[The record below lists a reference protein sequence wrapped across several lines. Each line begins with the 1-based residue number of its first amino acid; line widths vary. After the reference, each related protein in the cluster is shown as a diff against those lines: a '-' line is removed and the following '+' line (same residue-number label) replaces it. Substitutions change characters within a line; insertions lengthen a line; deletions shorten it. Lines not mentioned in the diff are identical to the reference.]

1 MTSANVSKVTAG
13 MTVPT
18 SASKKSG
25 KDEQEAVDF
34 MSMLGNFAVNNS
46 QQNNPVTFQVSD
58 SASNKTA
65 EYEKLSTKDDRIP
78 KVIGKTDD
86 ADMQK
91 VDQAVEEFAKEVQ
104 QEVKELLG
112 VDDAQLEAAMKELG
126 LTYQD
131 LMDPAN
137 LANLVMNLTGE
148 EDQLGLLMNADFQEL
163 MQDVEVL
170 SKNLL
175 QELGMTPQE
184 AAEVFTQLEQNAA
197 QITDTEE
204 IPQQITEEVPR
215 QITDTEEVPQQIKEQ
230 EPQQITEEVPRQIA
244 DTEEVPQQMQ
254 EVTDAQADV
263 SKVQQTDDTQITEQ
277 KSQVEGLTETDAA
290 ATESVESDV
299 SVQNAEEPVV
309 QEVRVESDQTASQ
322 QEGQQE
328 EAPENS
334 MTTEDESSLL
344 QQNDTT
350 EKSIFTEHTFQQ
362 TVQTIRTDNVT
373 AAPTT
378 AAPQNV
384 VFDTLDVI
392 RQVSEFT
399 RVMYQGDTTS
409 MEMQL
414 NPENLGKI
422 YVQVTAKEGVVTA
435 HLAVQNEIVKEAL
448 ENQTIQ
454 LRENMNQQGIKVE
467 AVEVTIASHEFERN
481 LEQNQQGSA
490 QDEQREQASKS
501 SRRNISM
508 NQLDELSGLMS
519 EEEMLVAKIMRD
531 NGNSVDFTA

>member
-34 MSMLGNFAVNNS
+34 ISMLGNFAVNNS

-58 SASNKTA
+58 SASNKTV

-78 KVIGKTDD
+78 KVTGKTDD

-131 LMDPAN
+131 LMDPVN

-163 MQDVEVL
+163 MQNVEVL

-184 AAEVFTQLEQNAA
+184 AAEVFAQLEQNAA
-197 QITDTEE
+197 QI
-204 IPQQITEEVPR
+204 
-215 QITDTEEVPQQIKEQ
+215 
-230 EPQQITEEVPRQIA
+230 
-244 DTEEVPQQMQ
+244 TEEVPQQMQ
-254 EVTDAQADV
+254 EVTDTQADV
-263 SKVQQTDDTQITEQ
+263 LKVQQTDDVQITEQ
-277 KSQVEGLTETDAA
+277 KSQVTGLTETNAA
-290 ATESVESDV
+290 ATESVESDGN
-299 SVQNAEEPVV
+299 VQNVEEPVS
-309 QEVRVESDQTASQ
+309 QEVRVENDQTASQ

-334 MTTEDESSLL
+334 MTTEDDASLL

-362 TVQTIRTDNVT
+362 TVQTIRTDNIT

-378 AAPQNV
+378 AVPHNV
-384 VFDTLDVI
+384 VFNTLDVI

-501 SRRNISM
+501 PRRNISM

>member
-13 MTVPT
+13 MTVQT

-34 MSMLGNFAVNNS
+34 MSMLGNFAVNHS

-58 SASNKTA
+58 STSNKTV

-78 KVIGKTDD
+78 KVTGKTDD

-104 QEVKELLG
+104 KEVKELLG

-131 LMDPAN
+131 LMDPVN

-163 MQDVEVL
+163 MQNVEVL

-184 AAEVFTQLEQNAA
+184 VAEVFAQLEQNAA
-197 QITDTEE
+197 QI
-204 IPQQITEEVPR
+204 
-215 QITDTEEVPQQIKEQ
+215 
-230 EPQQITEEVPRQIA
+230 
-244 DTEEVPQQMQ
+244 TEEVPQQMQ
-254 EVTDAQADV
+254 EVTDTQADV
-263 SKVQQTDDTQITEQ
+263 LKVQQTDDVQITEQ
-277 KSQVEGLTETDAA
+277 KSQVTGLTETNAA
-290 ATESVESDV
+290 ATESVESDGN
-299 SVQNAEEPVV
+299 VQNVEEPVS
-309 QEVRVESDQTASQ
+309 QEVRVENDQTASQ

-334 MTTEDESSLL
+334 MTTEEDASLL

-362 TVQTIRTDNVT
+362 TVQTIRTDNIT

-378 AAPQNV
+378 AVPQNV
-384 VFDTLDVI
+384 VFNTLDVI

-501 SRRNISM
+501 PRRNISM

>member
-13 MTVPT
+13 MTVQT

-34 MSMLGNFAVNNS
+34 MSMLGNFAVNHS

-58 SASNKTA
+58 NTSNKTV

-78 KVIGKTDD
+78 KVTGKTDD

-91 VDQAVEEFAKEVQ
+91 VDQAVEEFAKELQ

-131 LMDPAN
+131 LMDPVN
-137 LANLVMNLTGE
+137 LANLVMDLTGE

-163 MQDVEVL
+163 MQNVEVL

-184 AAEVFTQLEQNAA
+184 AAEVFAQLEQNAA
-197 QITDTEE
+197 QI
-204 IPQQITEEVPR
+204 
-215 QITDTEEVPQQIKEQ
+215 
-230 EPQQITEEVPRQIA
+230 
-244 DTEEVPQQMQ
+244 TEEVPQQMQ
-254 EVTDAQADV
+254 EVTDTQADV
-263 SKVQQTDDTQITEQ
+263 LKVQQTDDVQITEQ
-277 KSQVEGLTETDAA
+277 KSQVTGLTETNAA
-290 ATESVESDV
+290 ATESVESDGN
-299 SVQNAEEPVV
+299 VQNVEEPVS
-309 QEVRVESDQTASQ
+309 QEVRVENDQTASQ

-334 MTTEDESSLL
+334 MTTEDDASLL

-362 TVQTIRTDNVT
+362 TVQTIRTDNIT

-378 AAPQNV
+378 AVPQNV
-384 VFDTLDVI
+384 VFNTLDVI

-481 LEQNQQGSA
+481 LEQNQQGNA

-501 SRRNISM
+501 PRRNISM
-508 NQLDELSGLMS
+508 NQLDEMSGLMS

>member
-13 MTVPT
+13 MTVQT

-78 KVIGKTDD
+78 KVTGKTGD

-131 LMDPAN
+131 LMDPVN

-163 MQDVEVL
+163 MQNVEVL

-184 AAEVFTQLEQNAA
+184 VAEVFAQLEQNAA
-197 QITDTEE
+197 QI
-204 IPQQITEEVPR
+204 
-215 QITDTEEVPQQIKEQ
+215 
-230 EPQQITEEVPRQIA
+230 
-244 DTEEVPQQMQ
+244 TEEVPQQMQ
-254 EVTDAQADV
+254 EVTDTQADV
-263 SKVQQTDDTQITEQ
+263 LKVQQTDDVQITEQ
-277 KSQVEGLTETDAA
+277 KSQVTGLTETNAA
-290 ATESVESDV
+290 ATESVESDGN
-299 SVQNAEEPVV
+299 VQNVEETVS
-309 QEVRVESDQTASQ
+309 QEVRVENDQTASQ

-334 MTTEDESSLL
+334 MTTEDDASLL

-362 TVQTIRTDNVT
+362 TVQTIRTDNIT

-378 AAPQNV
+378 TVPQNV

-501 SRRNISM
+501 PRRNISM

>member
-13 MTVPT
+13 MTVQT

-34 MSMLGNFAVNNS
+34 MSMLGNFAVNHS

-58 SASNKTA
+58 NTSNKTV

-78 KVIGKTDD
+78 KVTGKTDD

-131 LMDPAN
+131 LMDPVN

-163 MQDVEVL
+163 MQNVEVL

-184 AAEVFTQLEQNAA
+184 AAEVFAQLEQNAA
-197 QITDTEE
+197 QI
-204 IPQQITEEVPR
+204 
-215 QITDTEEVPQQIKEQ
+215 
-230 EPQQITEEVPRQIA
+230 
-244 DTEEVPQQMQ
+244 TEEVPQQMQ
-254 EVTDAQADV
+254 EVTDTQADV
-263 SKVQQTDDTQITEQ
+263 LKVQQTDDVQITEQ
-277 KSQVEGLTETDAA
+277 KSQVTGLTETNAA
-290 ATESVESDV
+290 ATESVESDGN
-299 SVQNAEEPVV
+299 VQNVEEPVS
-309 QEVRVESDQTASQ
+309 QEVRVENDQTASQ

-334 MTTEDESSLL
+334 MTTEDDASLL

-362 TVQTIRTDNVT
+362 TVQTIRTDNIT

-378 AAPQNV
+378 AVPQNV
-384 VFDTLDVI
+384 VFNTLDVI

-422 YVQVTAKEGVVTA
+422 YVQVTAKEGVITA

-501 SRRNISM
+501 PRRNISM

>member
-34 MSMLGNFAVNNS
+34 MSMLGNFAVNHS

-58 SASNKTA
+58 STSNKTV

-78 KVIGKTDD
+78 KVTGKTDD

-131 LMDPAN
+131 LMDPVN

-163 MQDVEVL
+163 MQNVEVL

-184 AAEVFTQLEQNAA
+184 AAEVFAQLEQNAA
-197 QITDTEE
+197 QI
-204 IPQQITEEVPR
+204 
-215 QITDTEEVPQQIKEQ
+215 
-230 EPQQITEEVPRQIA
+230 
-244 DTEEVPQQMQ
+244 TEEVPQQMQ
-254 EVTDAQADV
+254 EVTDTQADV
-263 SKVQQTDDTQITEQ
+263 LKVQQTDDVQITEQ
-277 KSQVEGLTETDAA
+277 KSQVTGLTETNAA
-290 ATESVESDV
+290 ATESVESDGN
-299 SVQNAEEPVV
+299 VQNVEETVS
-309 QEVRVESDQTASQ
+309 QEVRVENDQTASQ

-334 MTTEDESSLL
+334 MTTEDDASLL

-362 TVQTIRTDNVT
+362 TVQTIRTDNIT

-378 AAPQNV
+378 AVPQNV
-384 VFDTLDVI
+384 VFNTLDVI

-409 MEMQL
+409 MEMQI

-501 SRRNISM
+501 PRRNISM

>member
-34 MSMLGNFAVNNS
+34 MSMLGNFAVNHS

-58 SASNKTA
+58 STSNKTV

-78 KVIGKTDD
+78 KVTGKTDD

-104 QEVKELLG
+104 KEVKELLG

-131 LMDPAN
+131 LMDPVN

-163 MQDVEVL
+163 MQNVEVL

-184 AAEVFTQLEQNAA
+184 VAEVFAQLEQNAA
-197 QITDTEE
+197 QI
-204 IPQQITEEVPR
+204 
-215 QITDTEEVPQQIKEQ
+215 
-230 EPQQITEEVPRQIA
+230 
-244 DTEEVPQQMQ
+244 TEEVPQQMQ
-254 EVTDAQADV
+254 EVTDTQADV
-263 SKVQQTDDTQITEQ
+263 LKVQQTDDVQITEQ
-277 KSQVEGLTETDAA
+277 KSQVTGLTETNAA
-290 ATESVESDV
+290 ATESVESDGN
-299 SVQNAEEPVV
+299 VQNVEETVS
-309 QEVRVESDQTASQ
+309 QEVRVENDQTASQ

-334 MTTEDESSLL
+334 MTTEDDASLL

-362 TVQTIRTDNVT
+362 TVQTIRTDNIT

-378 AAPQNV
+378 AVPQNV
-384 VFDTLDVI
+384 VFNTLDVI

-501 SRRNISM
+501 PRRNISM

>member
-1 MTSANVSKVTAG
+1 M
-13 MTVPT
+13 
-18 SASKKSG
+18 
-25 KDEQEAVDF
+25 
-34 MSMLGNFAVNNS
+34 
-46 QQNNPVTFQVSD
+46 
-58 SASNKTA
+58 

-78 KVIGKTDD
+78 KVTGKTDD

-131 LMDPAN
+131 LMDPVN

-163 MQDVEVL
+163 MQNVEVL

-184 AAEVFTQLEQNAA
+184 AAEVFAQLEQNAA
-197 QITDTEE
+197 QI
-204 IPQQITEEVPR
+204 
-215 QITDTEEVPQQIKEQ
+215 
-230 EPQQITEEVPRQIA
+230 
-244 DTEEVPQQMQ
+244 TEEVPQQMQ
-254 EVTDAQADV
+254 EVTDTQADV
-263 SKVQQTDDTQITEQ
+263 LQVQQTDDVQITEQ
-277 KSQVEGLTETDAA
+277 KSQVTGLTETNAA
-290 ATESVESDV
+290 ATESVESDGN
-299 SVQNAEEPVV
+299 VQNVEETVS
-309 QEVRVESDQTASQ
+309 QEVRVENDQTASQ

-334 MTTEDESSLL
+334 MTTEDDASLL

-362 TVQTIRTDNVT
+362 TVQTIRTDNIT

-378 AAPQNV
+378 AVPQNV
-384 VFDTLDVI
+384 VFNTLDVI

-501 SRRNISM
+501 PRRNISM

>member
-58 SASNKTA
+58 SASNKTV

-78 KVIGKTDD
+78 KVTGKTDD

-131 LMDPAN
+131 LMDPVN

-163 MQDVEVL
+163 MQNVEVL

-184 AAEVFTQLEQNAA
+184 AAEVFAQLEQNAA
-197 QITDTEE
+197 QI
-204 IPQQITEEVPR
+204 
-215 QITDTEEVPQQIKEQ
+215 
-230 EPQQITEEVPRQIA
+230 
-244 DTEEVPQQMQ
+244 TEEVPQQMQ
-254 EVTDAQADV
+254 EVTDTQADV
-263 SKVQQTDDTQITEQ
+263 LKVQQTDDVQITEQ
-277 KSQVEGLTETDAA
+277 KSQVTGLTETNAA
-290 ATESVESDV
+290 ATESVESDGN
-299 SVQNAEEPVV
+299 VQNVEEPVS
-309 QEVRVESDQTASQ
+309 QEVRVENDQTASQ

-334 MTTEDESSLL
+334 MTTEDDASLL

-362 TVQTIRTDNVT
+362 TVQTIRTDNIT

-378 AAPQNV
+378 AVPHNV
-384 VFDTLDVI
+384 VFNTLDVI

-422 YVQVTAKEGVVTA
+422 HVQVTAKEGVVTA

-501 SRRNISM
+501 PRRNISM

>member
-13 MTVPT
+13 MTVQT

-34 MSMLGNFAVNNS
+34 MSMLGNFAVNHS

-58 SASNKTA
+58 STSNKTV

-78 KVIGKTDD
+78 KVTGKTDD

-104 QEVKELLG
+104 KEVKELLG
-112 VDDAQLEAAMKELG
+112 VDDAQLEG

-131 LMDPAN
+131 LMDPVN

-163 MQDVEVL
+163 MQNVEVL

-184 AAEVFTQLEQNAA
+184 VAEVFAQLEQNAA
-197 QITDTEE
+197 QI
-204 IPQQITEEVPR
+204 
-215 QITDTEEVPQQIKEQ
+215 
-230 EPQQITEEVPRQIA
+230 
-244 DTEEVPQQMQ
+244 TEEVPQQMQ
-254 EVTDAQADV
+254 EVTDTQADV
-263 SKVQQTDDTQITEQ
+263 LKVQQTDDVQITEQ
-277 KSQVEGLTETDAA
+277 KSQVTGLTETNAA
-290 ATESVESDV
+290 ATESVESDGN
-299 SVQNAEEPVV
+299 VQNVEEPVS
-309 QEVRVESDQTASQ
+309 QEVRVENDQTASQ

-334 MTTEDESSLL
+334 MTTEDDASLL

-362 TVQTIRTDNVT
+362 TVQTIRTDNIT

-378 AAPQNV
+378 AVPQNV
-384 VFDTLDVI
+384 VFNTLDVI

-501 SRRNISM
+501 PRRNISM

>member
-13 MTVPT
+13 MTVQT

-34 MSMLGNFAVNNS
+34 MSMLGNFAVNHS
-46 QQNNPVTFQVSD
+46 QQNNPVTFQFSD
-58 SASNKTA
+58 STSNKTV

-78 KVIGKTDD
+78 KVTGKTDD

-104 QEVKELLG
+104 KEVKELLG

-131 LMDPAN
+131 LMDPVN

-163 MQDVEVL
+163 MQNVEVL

-184 AAEVFTQLEQNAA
+184 VAEVFAQLEQNAA
-197 QITDTEE
+197 QI
-204 IPQQITEEVPR
+204 
-215 QITDTEEVPQQIKEQ
+215 
-230 EPQQITEEVPRQIA
+230 
-244 DTEEVPQQMQ
+244 TEEVPQQMQ
-254 EVTDAQADV
+254 EVTDTQADV
-263 SKVQQTDDTQITEQ
+263 LKVQQTDDVQITEQ
-277 KSQVEGLTETDAA
+277 KSQVTGLTETNAA
-290 ATESVESDV
+290 ATESVESDGN
-299 SVQNAEEPVV
+299 VQNVEEPVS
-309 QEVRVESDQTASQ
+309 QEVRVENDQTASQ

-334 MTTEDESSLL
+334 MTTEDDASLL

-362 TVQTIRTDNVT
+362 TVQTIRTDNIT

-378 AAPQNV
+378 AVPQNV
-384 VFDTLDVI
+384 VFNTLDVI

-501 SRRNISM
+501 PRRNISM

>member
-58 SASNKTA
+58 SASNKTV

-78 KVIGKTDD
+78 KVTGKTDD

-131 LMDPAN
+131 LMDPVN

-163 MQDVEVL
+163 MQNVEVL

-184 AAEVFTQLEQNAA
+184 AAEVFAQLEQNAA
-197 QITDTEE
+197 QI
-204 IPQQITEEVPR
+204 
-215 QITDTEEVPQQIKEQ
+215 
-230 EPQQITEEVPRQIA
+230 
-244 DTEEVPQQMQ
+244 TEEVPQQMQ
-254 EVTDAQADV
+254 EVTDTQADV
-263 SKVQQTDDTQITEQ
+263 LKVQQTDDVQITEQ
-277 KSQVEGLTETDAA
+277 KSKVTGLTETNAA
-290 ATESVESDV
+290 ATESVESDGN
-299 SVQNAEEPVV
+299 VQNVEEPVS
-309 QEVRVESDQTASQ
+309 QEVRVENDQTASQ

-334 MTTEDESSLL
+334 MTTEDDASLL

-362 TVQTIRTDNVT
+362 TVQTIRTDNIT

-378 AAPQNV
+378 AVPHNV
-384 VFDTLDVI
+384 VFNTLDVI

-501 SRRNISM
+501 PRRNISM

>member
-78 KVIGKTDD
+78 KVTGKTGD

-131 LMDPAN
+131 LMDPVN

-163 MQDVEVL
+163 MQNVEVL

-184 AAEVFTQLEQNAA
+184 AAEVFTQLEQNVA
-197 QITDTEE
+197 QI
-204 IPQQITEEVPR
+204 
-215 QITDTEEVPQQIKEQ
+215 
-230 EPQQITEEVPRQIA
+230 
-244 DTEEVPQQMQ
+244 TEEVPQQMQ
-254 EVTDAQADV
+254 EVTDTQADV
-263 SKVQQTDDTQITEQ
+263 LKVQQTDDVQITEQ
-277 KSQVEGLTETDAA
+277 KSQVTGLTETNAA
-290 ATESVESDV
+290 ATESVESDGN
-299 SVQNAEEPVV
+299 VQNVEEPVS
-309 QEVRVESDQTASQ
+309 QEVRVENDQTASQ

-334 MTTEDESSLL
+334 MTTEDDASLL

-362 TVQTIRTDNVT
+362 TVQTIRTDNIT

-378 AAPQNV
+378 AVPHNV
-384 VFDTLDVI
+384 VFNTLDVI

-501 SRRNISM
+501 PRRNISM

>member
-13 MTVPT
+13 MTVQT

-34 MSMLGNFAVNNS
+34 MSMLGDFAVNNS

-78 KVIGKTDD
+78 KVTGKTGD

-163 MQDVEVL
+163 MQNVEVL

-184 AAEVFTQLEQNAA
+184 AAEVFTQLEQNVA
-197 QITDTEE
+197 
-204 IPQQITEEVPR
+204 QITEEVP
-215 QITDTEEVPQQIKEQ
+215 QQ
-230 EPQQITEEVPRQIA
+230 V
-244 DTEEVPQQMQ
+244 Q
-254 EVTDAQADV
+254 EVTDTQAEV
-263 SKVQQTDDTQITEQ
+263 LQVQQTDDVQATEQ
-277 KSQVEGLTETDAA
+277 KSQVTGMTDTNA
-290 ATESVESDV
+290 ATAEAVESDGN
-299 SVQNAEEPVV
+299 VQNVEEPVS
-309 QEVRVESDQTASQ
+309 QEVRVENDQTASQ

-334 MTTEDESSLL
+334 MTTEDDASLL

-362 TVQTIRTDNVT
+362 TVQTIRTDNIT

-384 VFDTLDVI
+384 VFNTLDVI

-501 SRRNISM
+501 PRRNISM
-508 NQLDELSGLMS
+508 NQLDEMSGLMS

>member
-58 SASNKTA
+58 NTSNKTV

-78 KVIGKTDD
+78 KVTGKTDD

-131 LMDPAN
+131 LTDPVN

-163 MQDVEVL
+163 MQNVEVL

-184 AAEVFTQLEQNAA
+184 AAEVFAQLEQNAA
-197 QITDTEE
+197 QI
-204 IPQQITEEVPR
+204 
-215 QITDTEEVPQQIKEQ
+215 
-230 EPQQITEEVPRQIA
+230 
-244 DTEEVPQQMQ
+244 TEEVPQQMQ
-254 EVTDAQADV
+254 EVTDTQADV
-263 SKVQQTDDTQITEQ
+263 LKVQQTDDVQITEQ
-277 KSQVEGLTETDAA
+277 KSQVTGLTETNAA
-290 ATESVESDV
+290 ATESVESDGN
-299 SVQNAEEPVV
+299 VQNVEEPVS
-309 QEVRVESDQTASQ
+309 QEVRVENDQTASQ

-334 MTTEDESSLL
+334 MTTEDDASLL

-362 TVQTIRTDNVT
+362 TVQTIRTDNIT

-378 AAPQNV
+378 AVPQNV
-384 VFDTLDVI
+384 VLNTLDVI

-501 SRRNISM
+501 PRRNISM

>member
-13 MTVPT
+13 MTVQT

-78 KVIGKTDD
+78 KVTGKTGD

-131 LMDPAN
+131 LMDPVN

-163 MQDVEVL
+163 MQNVEVL

-197 QITDTEE
+197 QIT
-204 IPQQITEEVPR
+204 
-215 QITDTEEVPQQIKEQ
+215 EEVPQQ
-230 EPQQITEEVPRQIA
+230 V
-244 DTEEVPQQMQ
+244 Q
-254 EVTDAQADV
+254 EVTDTQAEV
-263 SKVQQTDDTQITEQ
+263 LQVQQTDDVQATEQ
-277 KSQVEGLTETDAA
+277 KSQVTGMTDTNA
-290 ATESVESDV
+290 ATAEAVESDGN
-299 SVQNAEEPVV
+299 VQNVEEPVS
-309 QEVRVESDQTASQ
+309 QEVRVENDQTASQ

-334 MTTEDESSLL
+334 MTTEDDASLL

-362 TVQTIRTDNVT
+362 TVQTIRTDNIT

-384 VFDTLDVI
+384 VFNTLDVI

-501 SRRNISM
+501 PRRNISM
-508 NQLDELSGLMS
+508 NQLDEMSGLMS

>member
-13 MTVPT
+13 MTVQT

-34 MSMLGNFAVNNS
+34 MSMLGNFAVNHS

-58 SASNKTA
+58 STSNKTV

-78 KVIGKTDD
+78 KVTGKTDD

-104 QEVKELLG
+104 KEVKELLG

-131 LMDPAN
+131 LMDPVN

-163 MQDVEVL
+163 MQNVEVL

-184 AAEVFTQLEQNAA
+184 VAEVFAQLEQNAA
-197 QITDTEE
+197 QI
-204 IPQQITEEVPR
+204 
-215 QITDTEEVPQQIKEQ
+215 
-230 EPQQITEEVPRQIA
+230 
-244 DTEEVPQQMQ
+244 TEEVPQQMQ
-254 EVTDAQADV
+254 EVTDTQADV
-263 SKVQQTDDTQITEQ
+263 LKVQQTDDVQITEQ
-277 KSQVEGLTETDAA
+277 KSQVTGLTETNAA
-290 ATESVESDV
+290 ATESVESDGN
-299 SVQNAEEPVV
+299 VQNVEEPVS
-309 QEVRVESDQTASQ
+309 QEVRVENDQTASQ

-334 MTTEDESSLL
+334 MTTEDDASLL

-362 TVQTIRTDNVT
+362 TVQTIRTDNIT

-378 AAPQNV
+378 AVPQNV
-384 VFDTLDVI
+384 VFNTLDVI

-501 SRRNISM
+501 PRRNISM

-519 EEEMLVAKIMRD
+519 EEEMFVAKIMRD

>member
-13 MTVPT
+13 MTVQT

-34 MSMLGNFAVNNS
+34 MSMLGNFAVNHS

-58 SASNKTA
+58 STSNKTV

-78 KVIGKTDD
+78 KVTGKTDD

-131 LMDPAN
+131 LMDPVN

-163 MQDVEVL
+163 MQNVEVL

-184 AAEVFTQLEQNAA
+184 VAEVFAQLEQNAA
-197 QITDTEE
+197 QI
-204 IPQQITEEVPR
+204 
-215 QITDTEEVPQQIKEQ
+215 
-230 EPQQITEEVPRQIA
+230 
-244 DTEEVPQQMQ
+244 TEEVPQQMQ
-254 EVTDAQADV
+254 EVTDTQADV
-263 SKVQQTDDTQITEQ
+263 LKVQQTDDVQITEQ
-277 KSQVEGLTETDAA
+277 KSQVTGLTETNVA
-290 ATESVESDV
+290 ATESVESDGN
-299 SVQNAEEPVV
+299 VQNVEEPVS
-309 QEVRVESDQTASQ
+309 QEVRVENDQTASQ

-334 MTTEDESSLL
+334 MTTEDDASLL

-362 TVQTIRTDNVT
+362 TVQTIRTDNIT

-378 AAPQNV
+378 AVPQNV
-384 VFDTLDVI
+384 VFNTLDVI

-501 SRRNISM
+501 PRRNISM

>member
-13 MTVPT
+13 MTVQT

-34 MSMLGNFAVNNS
+34 MSMLGNFAVNHS

-58 SASNKTA
+58 STSNKTV

-78 KVIGKTDD
+78 KVTGKTDD

-104 QEVKELLG
+104 KEVKELLG

-131 LMDPAN
+131 LMDPVN

-163 MQDVEVL
+163 MQNVEVL

-184 AAEVFTQLEQNAA
+184 VAEVFAQLEQNAA
-197 QITDTEE
+197 QI
-204 IPQQITEEVPR
+204 
-215 QITDTEEVPQQIKEQ
+215 
-230 EPQQITEEVPRQIA
+230 
-244 DTEEVPQQMQ
+244 TEEVPQQMQ
-254 EVTDAQADV
+254 EVTDTQADV
-263 SKVQQTDDTQITEQ
+263 LKVQQTDDVQITEQ
-277 KSQVEGLTETDAA
+277 KSQVTGLTETNAA
-290 ATESVESDV
+290 ATESVESDGN
-299 SVQNAEEPVV
+299 VQNVEEPVS
-309 QEVRVESDQTASQ
+309 QEVRVENDQTASQ

-334 MTTEDESSLL
+334 MTTEDDASLL

-362 TVQTIRTDNVT
+362 TVQTIRTDNIT

-378 AAPQNV
+378 AVPQNV
-384 VFDTLDVI
+384 VFNTLDVI

-501 SRRNISM
+501 PRRNISM
-508 NQLDELSGLMS
+508 NQLDELSELMS

>member
-13 MTVPT
+13 MTVQT

-34 MSMLGNFAVNNS
+34 MSMLGNFAVNHS

-58 SASNKTA
+58 STSNKTV

-78 KVIGKTDD
+78 KVTGKTDD

-104 QEVKELLG
+104 KEVKELLG

-131 LMDPAN
+131 LMDPVN

-163 MQDVEVL
+163 MQNVEVL

-184 AAEVFTQLEQNAA
+184 VAEVFAQLEQNAA
-197 QITDTEE
+197 QI
-204 IPQQITEEVPR
+204 
-215 QITDTEEVPQQIKEQ
+215 
-230 EPQQITEEVPRQIA
+230 
-244 DTEEVPQQMQ
+244 TEEVPQQMQ
-254 EVTDAQADV
+254 EVTDTQADV
-263 SKVQQTDDTQITEQ
+263 LKVQQTDDVQITEQ
-277 KSQVEGLTETDAA
+277 KSQVTGLTETNAA
-290 ATESVESDV
+290 ATESVESDGN
-299 SVQNAEEPVV
+299 VQNVEEPVS
-309 QEVRVESDQTASQ
+309 QEVRVENDQTASQ

-334 MTTEDESSLL
+334 MTTEDDASLL

-362 TVQTIRTDNVT
+362 TVQTIRTDNIT

-378 AAPQNV
+378 AVPQNV
-384 VFDTLDVI
+384 VFNTLDVI

-490 QDEQREQASKS
+490 QDEQGEQASKS
-501 SRRNISM
+501 PRRNISM

>member
-13 MTVPT
+13 MTVQT

-34 MSMLGNFAVNNS
+34 MSMLGNFAVNHS

-58 SASNKTA
+58 STSNKTV

-78 KVIGKTDD
+78 KVTGKTDD

-104 QEVKELLG
+104 KEVKELLG

-131 LMDPAN
+131 LMDPVN

-163 MQDVEVL
+163 MQNVEVL

-184 AAEVFTQLEQNAA
+184 VAEVFAQLEQNAA
-197 QITDTEE
+197 QI
-204 IPQQITEEVPR
+204 
-215 QITDTEEVPQQIKEQ
+215 
-230 EPQQITEEVPRQIA
+230 
-244 DTEEVPQQMQ
+244 TEEVPQQMQ
-254 EVTDAQADV
+254 EVTDTQADV
-263 SKVQQTDDTQITEQ
+263 LKVQQTDDVQITEQ
-277 KSQVEGLTETDAA
+277 KSQVTGLTETNAA
-290 ATESVESDV
+290 ATESVESDGN
-299 SVQNAEEPVV
+299 VQNVEEPVS
-309 QEVRVESDQTASQ
+309 QEVRVENDQTASR

-334 MTTEDESSLL
+334 MTTEDDASLL

-362 TVQTIRTDNVT
+362 TVQTIRTDNIT

-378 AAPQNV
+378 AVPQNV
-384 VFDTLDVI
+384 VFNTLDVI

-501 SRRNISM
+501 PRRNISM

>member
-1 MTSANVSKVTAG
+1 MTSAHVSKVTAG

-34 MSMLGNFAVNNS
+34 MSMLGNFAVNHS

-58 SASNKTA
+58 STSNKTV

-78 KVIGKTDD
+78 KVTGKTDD

-131 LMDPAN
+131 LMDPVN

-163 MQDVEVL
+163 MQNVEVL

-184 AAEVFTQLEQNAA
+184 AAEVFAQLEQNAA
-197 QITDTEE
+197 QI
-204 IPQQITEEVPR
+204 
-215 QITDTEEVPQQIKEQ
+215 
-230 EPQQITEEVPRQIA
+230 
-244 DTEEVPQQMQ
+244 TEEVPQQMQ
-254 EVTDAQADV
+254 EVTDTQADV
-263 SKVQQTDDTQITEQ
+263 LQVQQTDDVQITEQ
-277 KSQVEGLTETDAA
+277 KSQVTGLTETNAA
-290 ATESVESDV
+290 ATESVESDGN
-299 SVQNAEEPVV
+299 VQNVEETVS
-309 QEVRVESDQTASQ
+309 QEVRVENDQTASQ

-334 MTTEDESSLL
+334 MTTEDDASLL

-362 TVQTIRTDNVT
+362 TVQTIRTDNIT

-378 AAPQNV
+378 AVPQNV
-384 VFDTLDVI
+384 VFNTLDVI

-501 SRRNISM
+501 PRRNISM

>member
-13 MTVPT
+13 MTVQT

-34 MSMLGNFAVNNS
+34 MSMLGNFAVNHS

-58 SASNKTA
+58 STSNKTV

-78 KVIGKTDD
+78 KVTGKTDD

-104 QEVKELLG
+104 KEVKELLG

-131 LMDPAN
+131 LMDPVN

-163 MQDVEVL
+163 MQNVEVL

-184 AAEVFTQLEQNAA
+184 VAEVFAQLEQNAA
-197 QITDTEE
+197 QI
-204 IPQQITEEVPR
+204 
-215 QITDTEEVPQQIKEQ
+215 
-230 EPQQITEEVPRQIA
+230 
-244 DTEEVPQQMQ
+244 TEEVPQQMQ
-254 EVTDAQADV
+254 EVTDTQADV
-263 SKVQQTDDTQITEQ
+263 LKVQQTDDVQITEQ
-277 KSQVEGLTETDAA
+277 KSQVTGLTETNAA
-290 ATESVESDV
+290 ATESVESDGN
-299 SVQNAEEPVV
+299 VQNVEEPVS
-309 QEVRVESDQTASQ
+309 QEVRVENDQTASQ

-334 MTTEDESSLL
+334 MTTEDDASLL

-362 TVQTIRTDNVT
+362 TVQTIRTDNIT

-378 AAPQNV
+378 AVPHNV
-384 VFDTLDVI
+384 VFNTLDVI

-399 RVMYQGDTTS
+399 RVMYQGDTTN

-501 SRRNISM
+501 PRRNISM

>member
-13 MTVPT
+13 MTVQT

-78 KVIGKTDD
+78 KVTGKTGD
-86 ADMQK
+86 AAMQK

-131 LMDPAN
+131 LMDPVN

-163 MQDVEVL
+163 MQNVEVL

-197 QITDTEE
+197 QIT
-204 IPQQITEEVPR
+204 
-215 QITDTEEVPQQIKEQ
+215 EEVPQQ
-230 EPQQITEEVPRQIA
+230 V
-244 DTEEVPQQMQ
+244 Q
-254 EVTDAQADV
+254 EVTDTQAEV
-263 SKVQQTDDTQITEQ
+263 LQVQQTDDVQATEQ
-277 KSQVEGLTETDAA
+277 KSQVTGMTDTNA
-290 ATESVESDV
+290 ATAEAVESDGN
-299 SVQNAEEPVV
+299 VQNVEEPVS
-309 QEVRVESDQTASQ
+309 QEVRVENDQTASQ

-334 MTTEDESSLL
+334 MTTEDDASLL

-362 TVQTIRTDNVT
+362 TVQTIRTDNIT

-384 VFDTLDVI
+384 VFNTLDVI

-501 SRRNISM
+501 PRRNISM
-508 NQLDELSGLMS
+508 NQLDEMSGLMS

>member
-13 MTVPT
+13 MTVQT

-34 MSMLGNFAVNNS
+34 MSMLGNFAVNHS

-58 SASNKTA
+58 STSNKTV

-78 KVIGKTDD
+78 KVTGKTDD

-131 LMDPAN
+131 LMDPVN

-163 MQDVEVL
+163 MQNVEVL

-184 AAEVFTQLEQNAA
+184 AAEVFAQLEQNAA
-197 QITDTEE
+197 QI
-204 IPQQITEEVPR
+204 
-215 QITDTEEVPQQIKEQ
+215 
-230 EPQQITEEVPRQIA
+230 
-244 DTEEVPQQMQ
+244 TEEVPQQMQ
-254 EVTDAQADV
+254 EVTDTQADV
-263 SKVQQTDDTQITEQ
+263 LKVQQTDDVQIMEQ
-277 KSQVEGLTETDAA
+277 KSQVTGLTETNAA
-290 ATESVESDV
+290 ATESVESDGN
-299 SVQNAEEPVV
+299 VQNVEEPVS
-309 QEVRVESDQTASQ
+309 QEVRVENDQTASQ

-334 MTTEDESSLL
+334 MTTEDDASLL

-362 TVQTIRTDNVT
+362 TVQTIRTDNIT

-378 AAPQNV
+378 AVPQNV
-384 VFDTLDVI
+384 VFNTLDVI

-501 SRRNISM
+501 PRRNISM

>member
-58 SASNKTA
+58 SASNKTV

-78 KVIGKTDD
+78 KVTGQTDD

-131 LMDPAN
+131 LMDPVN

-163 MQDVEVL
+163 MQNVEVL

-184 AAEVFTQLEQNAA
+184 AAEVFAQLEQNAA
-197 QITDTEE
+197 QI
-204 IPQQITEEVPR
+204 
-215 QITDTEEVPQQIKEQ
+215 
-230 EPQQITEEVPRQIA
+230 
-244 DTEEVPQQMQ
+244 TEEVPQQMQ
-254 EVTDAQADV
+254 EVTDTQADV
-263 SKVQQTDDTQITEQ
+263 LKVQQTDDVQITEQ
-277 KSQVEGLTETDAA
+277 KSQVTGLTETNAA
-290 ATESVESDV
+290 ATESVESDGN
-299 SVQNAEEPVV
+299 VQNVEEPVS
-309 QEVRVESDQTASQ
+309 QEVRVENDQTASQ

-334 MTTEDESSLL
+334 MTTEDDASLL

-362 TVQTIRTDNVT
+362 TVQTIRTDNIT

-378 AAPQNV
+378 AVPHNV
-384 VFDTLDVI
+384 VFNTLDVI

-501 SRRNISM
+501 PRRNISM

>member
-13 MTVPT
+13 MTVQT

-78 KVIGKTDD
+78 KVTGKTGD

-131 LMDPAN
+131 LMDPVN

-163 MQDVEVL
+163 MQNVEVL

-184 AAEVFTQLEQNAA
+184 AAEVFTQLEQNVA
-197 QITDTEE
+197 
-204 IPQQITEEVPR
+204 QITEEVP
-215 QITDTEEVPQQIKEQ
+215 QQ
-230 EPQQITEEVPRQIA
+230 V
-244 DTEEVPQQMQ
+244 Q
-254 EVTDAQADV
+254 EVTDTQAEV
-263 SKVQQTDDTQITEQ
+263 LQVQQTDDVQATEQ
-277 KSQVEGLTETDAA
+277 KSQVTGMTDTNA
-290 ATESVESDV
+290 ATAEAVESDGN
-299 SVQNAEEPVV
+299 VQNVEEPVS
-309 QEVRVESDQTASQ
+309 QEVRVENDQTASQ

-334 MTTEDESSLL
+334 MTTEDDASLL

-362 TVQTIRTDNVT
+362 TVQTIRTDNIT

-384 VFDTLDVI
+384 VFNTLDVI

-481 LEQNQQGSA
+481 LEQNQQVSA

-501 SRRNISM
+501 PRRNISM
-508 NQLDELSGLMS
+508 NQLDEMSGLMS

>member
-13 MTVPT
+13 MTVQT

-34 MSMLGNFAVNNS
+34 MSMLGNFAVNHS

-65 EYEKLSTKDDRIP
+65 EYEKLFTKDDRIP
-78 KVIGKTDD
+78 KVTGKTGD

-163 MQDVEVL
+163 MQNVEVL

-184 AAEVFTQLEQNAA
+184 AAEVFTQLEQNVA
-197 QITDTEE
+197 
-204 IPQQITEEVPR
+204 QITEEVP
-215 QITDTEEVPQQIKEQ
+215 QQ
-230 EPQQITEEVPRQIA
+230 V
-244 DTEEVPQQMQ
+244 Q
-254 EVTDAQADV
+254 EVTDTQADV
-263 SKVQQTDDTQITEQ
+263 LKVQQTDDVQITEQ
-277 KSQVEGLTETDAA
+277 KSQVTGLTETNAA
-290 ATESVESDV
+290 ATESVESDGN
-299 SVQNAEEPVV
+299 VQNVEEPVS
-309 QEVRVESDQTASQ
+309 QEVRMENDQTASQ

-334 MTTEDESSLL
+334 MTTKDDASLL

-350 EKSIFTEHTFQQ
+350 EKNIFTEHTFQQ
-362 TVQTIRTDNVT
+362 TVQTIRTDNIT

-378 AAPQNV
+378 AVPQNV
-384 VFDTLDVI
+384 VFNTLDVI

-501 SRRNISM
+501 PRRNISM

>member
-13 MTVPT
+13 MTVQT

-78 KVIGKTDD
+78 KVTGKTGD

-131 LMDPAN
+131 LIDPVN

-163 MQDVEVL
+163 MQNVEVL

-184 AAEVFTQLEQNAA
+184 AAEVFTQLEQNVA
-197 QITDTEE
+197 
-204 IPQQITEEVPR
+204 QITEEVP
-215 QITDTEEVPQQIKEQ
+215 QQ
-230 EPQQITEEVPRQIA
+230 V
-244 DTEEVPQQMQ
+244 Q
-254 EVTDAQADV
+254 EVTDTQAEV
-263 SKVQQTDDTQITEQ
+263 LQVQQTDDVQATEQ
-277 KSQVEGLTETDAA
+277 KSQVTGMTDTNA
-290 ATESVESDV
+290 ATAEAVESDGN
-299 SVQNAEEPVV
+299 VQNVEEPVS
-309 QEVRVESDQTASQ
+309 QEVRVENDQTASQ

-334 MTTEDESSLL
+334 MTTEDDASLL

-362 TVQTIRTDNVT
+362 TVQTIRTDNIT

-384 VFDTLDVI
+384 VFNTLDVI

-501 SRRNISM
+501 PRRNISM
-508 NQLDELSGLMS
+508 NQLDEMSGLMS

>member
-58 SASNKTA
+58 SASNKTV

-78 KVIGKTDD
+78 KVTGKTDD

-131 LMDPAN
+131 LMDPVN

-163 MQDVEVL
+163 MQNVEVL

-184 AAEVFTQLEQNAA
+184 AAEVFAQLEQNAA
-197 QITDTEE
+197 QI
-204 IPQQITEEVPR
+204 
-215 QITDTEEVPQQIKEQ
+215 
-230 EPQQITEEVPRQIA
+230 
-244 DTEEVPQQMQ
+244 TEEVPQQMQ
-254 EVTDAQADV
+254 EVTDTQADV
-263 SKVQQTDDTQITEQ
+263 LKVQQTDDVQITEQ
-277 KSQVEGLTETDAA
+277 KSQVTGLTETNAA
-290 ATESVESDV
+290 ATESVESDGN
-299 SVQNAEEPVV
+299 VQNVEEPVS
-309 QEVRVESDQTASQ
+309 QEVRVENDQTASQ

-334 MTTEDESSLL
+334 MTTEDDASLL

-362 TVQTIRTDNVT
+362 TVQTIRTDNIT

-378 AAPQNV
+378 AVPHNV
-384 VFDTLDVI
+384 VFNTLDVI

-399 RVMYQGDTTS
+399 RVMYQVDTTS

-501 SRRNISM
+501 PRRNISM

>member
-13 MTVPT
+13 MTVQT

-34 MSMLGNFAVNNS
+34 MSMLGNFAVNHS

-58 SASNKTA
+58 STSNKTV

-78 KVIGKTDD
+78 KVTGKTDD

-131 LMDPAN
+131 LMDPVN

-163 MQDVEVL
+163 MQNVEVL

-184 AAEVFTQLEQNAA
+184 VAEVFAQLEQNAA
-197 QITDTEE
+197 QI
-204 IPQQITEEVPR
+204 
-215 QITDTEEVPQQIKEQ
+215 
-230 EPQQITEEVPRQIA
+230 
-244 DTEEVPQQMQ
+244 TEEVPQQMQ
-254 EVTDAQADV
+254 EVTDTQADV
-263 SKVQQTDDTQITEQ
+263 LKVQQTDDVQITEQ
-277 KSQVEGLTETDAA
+277 KSQVTGLTETNAA
-290 ATESVESDV
+290 ATESVESDGN
-299 SVQNAEEPVV
+299 VQNVEEPVS
-309 QEVRVESDQTASQ
+309 QEVRVENDQTASQ

-334 MTTEDESSLL
+334 MTTEDDASLL

-362 TVQTIRTDNVT
+362 TVQTIRTDNIT

-378 AAPQNV
+378 AVPQNV
-384 VFDTLDVI
+384 VFNTLDVI

-501 SRRNISM
+501 PRRNISM

-519 EEEMLVAKIMRD
+519 EEEMLVAKIIRD

>member
-13 MTVPT
+13 MTVQT

-34 MSMLGNFAVNNS
+34 MSMLGNFAVNHS

-58 SASNKTA
+58 STSNKTV

-78 KVIGKTDD
+78 KVTGKTDD

-104 QEVKELLG
+104 KEVKELLG

-131 LMDPAN
+131 LMDPVN

-163 MQDVEVL
+163 MQNVEVL

-184 AAEVFTQLEQNAA
+184 VAEVFAQLEQNAA
-197 QITDTEE
+197 QI
-204 IPQQITEEVPR
+204 
-215 QITDTEEVPQQIKEQ
+215 
-230 EPQQITEEVPRQIA
+230 
-244 DTEEVPQQMQ
+244 TEEVPQQMQ
-254 EVTDAQADV
+254 EVTDTQADV
-263 SKVQQTDDTQITEQ
+263 LKVQQTDDVQITEQ
-277 KSQVEGLTETDAA
+277 KSQVTGLTETNAA
-290 ATESVESDV
+290 ATESVESDGN
-299 SVQNAEEPVV
+299 VQNVEEPVS
-309 QEVRVESDQTASQ
+309 QEVRVENDQTASQ

-334 MTTEDESSLL
+334 MTTEDDASLL

-362 TVQTIRTDNVT
+362 TVQTIRTDNIT

-378 AAPQNV
+378 AVPQNV
-384 VFDTLDVI
+384 VFNTLDVI

-454 LRENMNQQGIKVE
+454 LRENMNQQG
-467 AVEVTIASHEFERN
+467 
-481 LEQNQQGSA
+481 SA

-501 SRRNISM
+501 PRRNISM

>member
-78 KVIGKTDD
+78 KVTGKTDD

-163 MQDVEVL
+163 MQNVEVL

-184 AAEVFTQLEQNAA
+184 VAEVFAQLEQNAA
-197 QITDTEE
+197 QI
-204 IPQQITEEVPR
+204 
-215 QITDTEEVPQQIKEQ
+215 
-230 EPQQITEEVPRQIA
+230 
-244 DTEEVPQQMQ
+244 TEEVPQQMQ
-254 EVTDAQADV
+254 EVTDTQADV
-263 SKVQQTDDTQITEQ
+263 LKVQQTDDVQITEQ
-277 KSQVEGLTETDAA
+277 KSQVTGFTETNAA
-290 ATESVESDV
+290 ATESVESDGN
-299 SVQNAEEPVV
+299 VQNVEEPVS
-309 QEVRVESDQTASQ
+309 QEVRVENDQTASQ

-334 MTTEDESSLL
+334 MTTEDDASLL

-362 TVQTIRTDNVT
+362 TVQTIRTDNIT

-378 AAPQNV
+378 AVPQNV
-384 VFDTLDVI
+384 VFNTLDVI

-501 SRRNISM
+501 PRRNISM

>member
-58 SASNKTA
+58 SASNKTV

-78 KVIGKTDD
+78 KVTGKTDD

-131 LMDPAN
+131 LMDPVN

-163 MQDVEVL
+163 MQNVEVL

-184 AAEVFTQLEQNAA
+184 AAEVFAQLEQNAA
-197 QITDTEE
+197 QI
-204 IPQQITEEVPR
+204 
-215 QITDTEEVPQQIKEQ
+215 
-230 EPQQITEEVPRQIA
+230 
-244 DTEEVPQQMQ
+244 TEEVPQQMQ
-254 EVTDAQADV
+254 EVTDTQADV
-263 SKVQQTDDTQITEQ
+263 LKVQQTDDVQITEQ
-277 KSQVEGLTETDAA
+277 KSQVTGLTETNAA
-290 ATESVESDV
+290 ATESVESDGN
-299 SVQNAEEPVV
+299 VQNVEEPVS
-309 QEVRVESDQTASQ
+309 QEVRVENDQTASQ

-334 MTTEDESSLL
+334 MTTEDDASLL

-362 TVQTIRTDNVT
+362 TVQTIRTDNIT

-378 AAPQNV
+378 AVPHNV
-384 VFDTLDVI
+384 VFNTLDVI

-501 SRRNISM
+501 PRRNISM
-508 NQLDELSGLMS
+508 NQLDEMSGLMS

>member
-13 MTVPT
+13 MTVQT

-34 MSMLGNFAVNNS
+34 MSMLGNFAVNHS

-58 SASNKTA
+58 STSNKTA

-78 KVIGKTDD
+78 KVTGKTDD

-131 LMDPAN
+131 LMDPVN

-163 MQDVEVL
+163 MQNVEVL

-184 AAEVFTQLEQNAA
+184 VAEVFAQLEQNAA
-197 QITDTEE
+197 QI
-204 IPQQITEEVPR
+204 
-215 QITDTEEVPQQIKEQ
+215 
-230 EPQQITEEVPRQIA
+230 
-244 DTEEVPQQMQ
+244 TEEVPQQMQ
-254 EVTDAQADV
+254 EVTDTQADV
-263 SKVQQTDDTQITEQ
+263 LQVQQTDDVQITEQ
-277 KSQVEGLTETDAA
+277 KSQVTGLTETNAA
-290 ATESVESDV
+290 ATESVESDGN
-299 SVQNAEEPVV
+299 VQNVEEPVS
-309 QEVRVESDQTASQ
+309 QEVRVENDQTASQ

-334 MTTEDESSLL
+334 MTTEDDASLL

-362 TVQTIRTDNVT
+362 TVQTIRTDNIT

-378 AAPQNV
+378 AVPQNV
-384 VFDTLDVI
+384 VFNTLDVI

-501 SRRNISM
+501 PRRNISM

>member
-1 MTSANVSKVTAG
+1 MNH
-13 MTVPT
+13 
-18 SASKKSG
+18 
-25 KDEQEAVDF
+25 
-34 MSMLGNFAVNNS
+34 S

-58 SASNKTA
+58 STSNKTV

-78 KVIGKTDD
+78 KVTGKTDD

-131 LMDPAN
+131 LMDPVN

-163 MQDVEVL
+163 MQNVEVL

-184 AAEVFTQLEQNAA
+184 AAEVFAQLEQNAA
-197 QITDTEE
+197 QI
-204 IPQQITEEVPR
+204 
-215 QITDTEEVPQQIKEQ
+215 
-230 EPQQITEEVPRQIA
+230 
-244 DTEEVPQQMQ
+244 TEEVPQQMQ
-254 EVTDAQADV
+254 EVTDTQADV
-263 SKVQQTDDTQITEQ
+263 LKVQQTDDVQITEQ
-277 KSQVEGLTETDAA
+277 KSQVTGLTETNAA
-290 ATESVESDV
+290 ATESVESDGN
-299 SVQNAEEPVV
+299 VQNVEETVS
-309 QEVRVESDQTASQ
+309 QEVRVENDQTASQ

-334 MTTEDESSLL
+334 MTTEDDASLL

-362 TVQTIRTDNVT
+362 TVQTIRTDNIT

-378 AAPQNV
+378 AVPQNV
-384 VFDTLDVI
+384 VFNTLDVI

-501 SRRNISM
+501 PRRNISM

>member
-13 MTVPT
+13 MTVQT

-78 KVIGKTDD
+78 KVTGKTGD

-131 LMDPAN
+131 LMDPVN

-163 MQDVEVL
+163 MQNVEVL

-184 AAEVFTQLEQNAA
+184 AAEVFAQLEQNAA
-197 QITDTEE
+197 QI
-204 IPQQITEEVPR
+204 
-215 QITDTEEVPQQIKEQ
+215 
-230 EPQQITEEVPRQIA
+230 
-244 DTEEVPQQMQ
+244 TEEVPQQMQ
-254 EVTDAQADV
+254 EVTDTQAEV
-263 SKVQQTDDTQITEQ
+263 LQVQQTDDVQATEQ
-277 KSQVEGLTETDAA
+277 KSQVTGMTDTNA
-290 ATESVESDV
+290 ATAEAVESDGN
-299 SVQNAEEPVV
+299 VQNVEEPVS
-309 QEVRVESDQTASQ
+309 QEVRVENDQTASQ

-334 MTTEDESSLL
+334 MTTEDDASLL

-362 TVQTIRTDNVT
+362 TVQTIRTDNIT

-378 AAPQNV
+378 AVPQNV
-384 VFDTLDVI
+384 VFNTLDVI

-501 SRRNISM
+501 PRRNISM
-508 NQLDELSGLMS
+508 NQLDEMSGLMS

>member
-13 MTVPT
+13 MTVQT

-34 MSMLGNFAVNNS
+34 MSMLGNFAVNHS

-58 SASNKTA
+58 NTSNKTV

-78 KVIGKTDD
+78 KVTGKTDD

-91 VDQAVEEFAKEVQ
+91 VDQAVEEFAKELQ

-131 LMDPAN
+131 LMDPVN

-163 MQDVEVL
+163 MQNVEVL

-184 AAEVFTQLEQNAA
+184 AAEVFAQLEQNAA
-197 QITDTEE
+197 QI
-204 IPQQITEEVPR
+204 
-215 QITDTEEVPQQIKEQ
+215 
-230 EPQQITEEVPRQIA
+230 
-244 DTEEVPQQMQ
+244 TEEVPQQMQ
-254 EVTDAQADV
+254 EVTDTQADV
-263 SKVQQTDDTQITEQ
+263 LKVQQTDDVQITEQ
-277 KSQVEGLTETDAA
+277 KSQVTGLTETNAA
-290 ATESVESDV
+290 ATESVESDGN
-299 SVQNAEEPVV
+299 VQNVEEPVS
-309 QEVRVESDQTASQ
+309 QEVRVENDQTASQ

-334 MTTEDESSLL
+334 MTTENDASLL

-362 TVQTIRTDNVT
+362 TVQTIRTDNIT

-378 AAPQNV
+378 AVPQNV
-384 VFDTLDVI
+384 VFNTLDVI

-501 SRRNISM
+501 PRRNISM
-508 NQLDELSGLMS
+508 NQLDEMSGLMS

>member
-13 MTVPT
+13 MTVQT

-34 MSMLGNFAVNNS
+34 MSMLGNFAVNHS

-58 SASNKTA
+58 STSNKTV

-78 KVIGKTDD
+78 KVTGKTDD

-104 QEVKELLG
+104 KEVKELLG

-131 LMDPAN
+131 LMDPVN

-163 MQDVEVL
+163 MQNVEVL

-184 AAEVFTQLEQNAA
+184 VAEVFAQLEQNAA
-197 QITDTEE
+197 QI
-204 IPQQITEEVPR
+204 
-215 QITDTEEVPQQIKEQ
+215 
-230 EPQQITEEVPRQIA
+230 
-244 DTEEVPQQMQ
+244 TEEVPQQMQ
-254 EVTDAQADV
+254 EVTDTQADV
-263 SKVQQTDDTQITEQ
+263 LKVQQTDDVQITEQ
-277 KSQVEGLTETDAA
+277 KSQVTGLTETNAA
-290 ATESVESDV
+290 ATESVESDGN
-299 SVQNAEEPVV
+299 VQNVEEPVS
-309 QEVRVESDQTASQ
+309 QEVRVENDQTASQ

-334 MTTEDESSLL
+334 MTTEDDASLL

-362 TVQTIRTDNVT
+362 TVQTIRTDNIT

-378 AAPQNV
+378 AVPQNV
-384 VFDTLDVI
+384 VFNTLDVI

-435 HLAVQNEIVKEAL
+435 HLAVQNEIVKEA
-448 ENQTIQ
+448 
-454 LRENMNQQGIKVE
+454 
-467 AVEVTIASHEFERN
+467 
-481 LEQNQQGSA
+481 
-490 QDEQREQASKS
+490 
-501 SRRNISM
+501 
-508 NQLDELSGLMS
+508 
-519 EEEMLVAKIMRD
+519 
-531 NGNSVDFTA
+531 

>member
-13 MTVPT
+13 MTVQT

-34 MSMLGNFAVNNS
+34 MSMLGNFAVNHS

-58 SASNKTA
+58 STSNKTV

-78 KVIGKTDD
+78 KVTGKTDD

-104 QEVKELLG
+104 KEVKELLG

-131 LMDPAN
+131 LMDPVN

-163 MQDVEVL
+163 MQNVEVL

-184 AAEVFTQLEQNAA
+184 AAEVFAQLEQNAA
-197 QITDTEE
+197 QI
-204 IPQQITEEVPR
+204 
-215 QITDTEEVPQQIKEQ
+215 
-230 EPQQITEEVPRQIA
+230 
-244 DTEEVPQQMQ
+244 TEEVPQQMQ
-254 EVTDAQADV
+254 EVTDTQADV
-263 SKVQQTDDTQITEQ
+263 LKVQQTDDVQITEQ
-277 KSQVEGLTETDAA
+277 KSQVTGLTETNAA
-290 ATESVESDV
+290 ATESVESDGN
-299 SVQNAEEPVV
+299 VQNVEEPVS
-309 QEVRVESDQTASQ
+309 QEVRVENDQTASQ

-334 MTTEDESSLL
+334 MTTEDDASLL

-362 TVQTIRTDNVT
+362 TVQTIRTDNIT

-378 AAPQNV
+378 AVPQNV
-384 VFDTLDVI
+384 VFNTLDVI

-422 YVQVTAKEGVVTA
+422 YVQVTVKEGVVTA

-501 SRRNISM
+501 PRRNISM